1 VKLSEGNEADATA
14 LRAAERMMQH
24 DKAARALGVE
34 LDAVG
39 AGYARMSMLVRDD
52 MVNGFGICHGGVT
65 FSLADTA
72 FAYACN
78 SRNKKSIALSC
89 TINYLAAV
97 QPGDKLTATAEEKS
111 LGGRIG
117 LYDVRIV
124 NQNDIVVAEFRG
136 TSYGTSQTVVE

>member
-1 VKLSEGNEADATA
+1 VKLSEENESDAIA

-24 DKAARALGVE
+24 DKAATALGVM
-34 LDAVG
+34 LDAVS

-97 QPGDKLTATAEEKS
+97 QPGDVLTATAEEKS

-117 LYDVRIV
+117 LYDVRVV
-124 NQNDIVVAEFRG
+124 NQKDMVVAEFRG